1 MPSDRAPLLSL
12 NGLSARIGRQTVLED
27 VGFSLNK
34 GQCLAVVGGS
44 GAGKSTLLRLILGL
58 RKPAVP
64 VAGHLCFDGH
74 DFALPKASSGKPM
87 GIAHVPQSPAHGF
100 DPLHLLRWQWQQLL
114 RLLGKHAAGDEVLS
128 ALGLP
133 VLAKVFP
140 HEWSRGMQ
148 QRLLIAMALLESP
161 KMLIL
166 DEPTSALD
174 PLIAAQVLT
183 EIQRMAQER
192 DIAVMMVTHDLAL
205 AARFADQIAILHQGR
220 MVQTGPTQQV
230 LSAPSCDY
238 AAELVAHRYWQQEN
252 PETLAAE

>member
-1 MPSDRAPLLSL
+1 MLSDNAPLLSL
-12 NGLSARIGRQTVLED
+12 NGLSACIGRQTVLED
-27 VGFSLNK
+27 VGFTLSN

-74 DFALPKASSGKPM
+74 DYALSKASSGKPM
-87 GIAHVPQSPAHGF
+87 GIAYVPQSPAHGF
-100 DPLHLLRWQWQQLL
+100 DPLRRLRWQWQQLQ
-114 RLLGKHAAGDEVLS
+114 RLLGKHAAGGEVLD

-133 VLAKVFP
+133 VLAKAFP

-148 QRLLIAMALLESP
+148 QRLLVAMALLEQP

-183 EIQRMAQER
+183 EVQRVAQEC

-205 AARFADQIAILHQGR
+205 AAQFADQIAILHQGH
-220 MVQTGPTQQV
+220 MVQTGPAQQV
-230 LSAPSCDY
+230 LTAPSCDY

-252 PETLAAE
+252 PESLAAE